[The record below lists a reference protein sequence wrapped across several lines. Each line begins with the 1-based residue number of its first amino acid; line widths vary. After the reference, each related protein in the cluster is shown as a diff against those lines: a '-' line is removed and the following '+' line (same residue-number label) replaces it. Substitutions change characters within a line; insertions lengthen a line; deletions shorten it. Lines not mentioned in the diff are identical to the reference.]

1 MLAECEHGK
10 DGMAGED
17 DDDDRQKWSRTGN
30 EDEEGAQ
37 LPAHSSDLKQVQ

>member
-10 DGMAGED
+10 DG

-30 EDEEGAQ
+30 EDEEVAQ
-37 LPAHSSDLKQVQ
+37 LLAHSSDLKQVQ